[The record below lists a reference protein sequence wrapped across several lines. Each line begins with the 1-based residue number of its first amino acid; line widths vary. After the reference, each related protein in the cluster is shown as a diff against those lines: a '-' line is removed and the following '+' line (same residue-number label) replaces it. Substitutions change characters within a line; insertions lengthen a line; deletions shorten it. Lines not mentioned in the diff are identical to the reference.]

1 MTKIIK
7 DQILKIRDSGLT
19 NMLDVKAV
27 FELAIKNNFNELANF
42 IFEQTTEYTKFI
54 LTGEESI

>member
-7 DQILKIRDSGLT
+7 EQILKIRESGLA

-42 IFEQTTEYTKFI
+42 IFEQTTKYTKFI